1 MKMINSTHDLFPIW
15 EKVQKAERLT
25 FDDGVQL
32 LQSKDLLAVGYM
44 ANYVRELKH
53 QDKTYFV
60 TNRHINYTNVCALR
74 CKLCAFG
81 VDQEAESAYTMTLEQ
96 IEQHAHNSAFHG
108 LTELHIVG
116 GLNPQL
122 SLQYYETMLKR
133 LSDILPDAHIKA
145 FTAVEIDF
153 LAKENDLSVDQVLL
167 RLQAAGLGSLPG
179 GGAEIFAQRVRERIC
194 PNKISGGRWL
204 YIHETAH
211 TLGMRSNATM
221 LYGHIETVEE
231 QVDHFLRLRELQDKT
246 GGFQTFI
253 PLAFHPKNTV
263 LSEEVDGLG
272 RTTGLQDM
280 RMIAVAR
287 LLLDNFDH
295 IKAYWVMIGPKL
307 AQLSLHFGAN
317 DTDGTVIEER
327 ITHAAGAS
335 TDQAMT
341 KADMIK
347 LIRDAGRQPI
357 ERDTLYNVVNKE
369 FV

>member
-1 MKMINSTHDLFPIW
+1 MGIINSAHELFHIW
-15 EKVQKAERLT
+15 EKVKTGVRLT

-32 LQSKDLLAVGYM
+32 LRSKDLLAIGHM

-53 QDKTYFV
+53 QDKTYFI
-60 TNRHINYTNVCALR
+60 TNRHINHTNVCVVR

-96 IEQHAHNSAFHG
+96 IEQHAHNSALQG
-108 LTELHIVG
+108 ITELHIVG

-122 SLQYYETMLKR
+122 SLEYYETMLRR
-133 LSDILPDAHIKA
+133 LSDILPDVHLKV

-153 LAKENDLSVDQVLL
+153 LANENQLTVDELLL
-167 RLQAAGLGSLPG
+167 RLQTAGLGSLPG
-179 GGAEIFAQRVRERIC
+179 GGAEIFAQRVRKRIC
-194 PNKISGGRWL
+194 PNKISGERWL

-211 TLGMRSNATM
+211 NLGMRSNATM

-231 QVDHFLRLRELQDKT
+231 QVDHFLCLRALQDKT
-246 GGFQTFI
+246 QGFQTFI
-253 PLAFHPKNTV
+253 PLAFHPQNTD
-263 LSEEVDGLG
+263 LAEEVGLS

-280 RMIAVAR
+280 RMVAVAR

-317 DTDGTVIEER
+317 DTDGTVVEEK

-335 TDQAMT
+335 TEQAMT
-341 KADMIK
+341 KADMVQ

-357 ERDTLYNVVNKE
+357 ERDTLYNVVNGE